1 MVKLN
6 TCLLTRRHELETSDG
21 SQTRRRRC
29 ISGPSHCRKA
39 SAQDAAPSDGSL
51 TLEGVAAVVNDQ
63 PISFTDV
70 RDRARMLLLS
80 LGGQQPT
87 QEQVQQITG
96 QALEQLID
104 EHLQL
109 DKAAEFDLEIS
120 KDEID
125 GAVEGMAAQSGLT
138 GSDLK
143 SQLLAAGIDPSSL
156 EEQMRA
162 EIAWNRVMSGLYGSR
177 IRISDNQV
185 DDQIEQ
191 LRAAAKKTQYRIS
204 EIFLFAPD
212 PETRV
217 QAEEAAR
224 SILEQLKAGADFRVA
239 AQRLSSAPTAATG
252 GDMGWVSTSDLSP
265 ELVPAIEEAD
275 GPGVLGPIVVD
286 NGVYIL
292 FIQNKREPAEATT
305 KVDLIRLITQDST
318 DENLKAAMER
328 IQSCDDVQSV
338 ANTTQGLRAQPLED
352 INIEELGPEGKS
364 MVEGAE
370 IGKPTDIFAV
380 SGGLGTM
387 YVCRREE
394 GAEALPSRD
403 DLKSSLKGRELN
415 MISERELRNLRRDA
429 TIIYR

>member
-1 MVKLN
+1 MVRKLVAAAVI
-6 TCLLTRRHELETSDG
+6 LALPFAG
-21 SQTRRRRC
+21 
-29 ISGPSHCRKA
+29 IA
-39 SAQDAAPSDGSL
+39 SAQDAAPDDGSL
-51 TLEGVAAVVNDQ
+51 TLEGIAAVVNDQ

-80 LGGQQPT
+80 LGGQQPS

-120 KDEID
+120 KEEID
-125 GAVEGMAAQSGLT
+125 GAVEGMAAQSGIT
-138 GSDLK
+138 GADLK
-143 SQLLAAGIDPSSL
+143 TQLLAAGIDPSSL

-185 DDQIEQ
+185 DDEIEQ
-191 LRAAAKKTQYRIS
+191 IRSATKKTQYRIS

-212 PETRV
+212 AETRT

-252 GDMGWVSTSDLSP
+252 GDMGWVSLSDLSP
-265 ELVPAIEEAD
+265 ELAPAIEAAS
-275 GPGVLGPIVVD
+275 GPGMLDPIVVD

-305 KVDLIRLITQDST
+305 KVDLIRLISRDAT
-318 DENLKAAMER
+318 DENLKAAMDR
-328 IQSCDDVQSV
+328 ITSCDDVQTV
-338 ANTTQGLRAQPLED
+338 ANTTQGLRAQPLDD
-352 INIEELGPEGKS
+352 INIDELGPEGKS
-364 MVEGAE
+364 LVESAE
-370 IGKPTDIFAV
+370 IGQPTDIFAV

-394 GAEALPSRD
+394 GAEAIPSRD
-403 DLKSSLKGRELN
+403 DLKNNLKGRELN